1 VNNHVYSNLLSGAT
15 IDALQLQK
23 NWLQHKVVRSAPS
36 DLEKHV
42 QKADEK
48 GNNAV
53 SNSLLGVSPSDFSE

>member
-1 VNNHVYSNLLSGAT
+1 MIVDKSVKS
-15 IDALQLQK
+15 AL
-23 NWLQHKVVRSAPS
+23 S

-53 SNSLLGVSPSDFSE
+53 NNSLLGVSPSVFSE

>member
-1 VNNHVYSNLLSGAT
+1 VVKS
-15 IDALQLQK
+15 AL
-23 NWLQHKVVRSAPS
+23 S

-48 GNNAV
+48 GNNAL